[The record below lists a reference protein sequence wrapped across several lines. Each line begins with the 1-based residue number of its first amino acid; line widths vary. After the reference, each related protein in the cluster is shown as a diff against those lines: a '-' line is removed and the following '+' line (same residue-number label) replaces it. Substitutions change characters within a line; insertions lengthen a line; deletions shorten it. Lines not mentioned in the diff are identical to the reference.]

1 MTSNFVM
8 TDLDYTII
16 NSAHR
21 CRYNPD
27 GSLDLDYWRANC
39 TREKIFQDTLLPLA
53 NTWRKLQMRHDCKII
68 VCTARVISQDDI
80 DFLAHHGLRYDVL
93 LSRKE
98 GDNTPDDLLKL
109 FALKKYASSIGMSW
123 ALFCAKCFAYDDN
136 DAILSM
142 LSKHHITTYD
152 AKILNYALRRA

>member
-1 MTSNFVM
+1 MITGF
-8 TDLDYTII
+8 DLDYTVI

-53 NTWRKLQMRHDCKII
+53 NTWRKLQLRYDSRII
-68 VCTARVISQDDI
+68 VCTARVMGQADI

-98 GDNTPDDLLKL
+98 GDNTPDHLFKL
-109 FALKKYASSIGMSW
+109 FALKQYASSIGMPW
-123 ALFCAKCFAYDDN
+123 QIFCARFFFYDDN
-136 DAILSM
+136 DAILTT
-142 LSKHHITTYD
+142 LSKHNITTYD
-152 AKILNYALRRA
+152 SKILNRKSA